1 MKKSVKI
8 ILIVVAALFVLAFA
22 ALKIAPGFVKD
33 YIVAHSEEYIGRKV
47 NIESVSLNPLTWT
60 VNVDNFAL
68 LERDGNTPFVSFEKF
83 RINLNPTR
91 LITGTASVGEIYL
104 KGLYVHVVQSGDRF
118 NFSDI
123 LDKVAA
129 MDSSAV
135 GPEVDT
141 TATDSTTMINAAE
154 IADGLPVSISVKN
167 IVFENG
173 NIIYED
179 AKVGSKIHIK
189 DFGVAIPAVYL
200 SNKQTDVGV
209 SLKFATGGDLNV
221 KVTVNAATNDFDVN
235 VGLKDFALAAG
246 KPYLNDFVN
255 IKDFDGKVSVDMD
268 IQGNLNSILSSN
280 VKGVVSVDSV
290 VVTETN
296 DKTIGAKHV
305 GVGISEANL
314 DKFKFRIDSVVVDG
328 AFAHLDLYKGGKTN
342 IDVLLTPN
350 GSAGSPT
357 RAAKAKADTTD
368 STAVPLDS
376 LVTPAPD
383 ASASSATAAEGK
395 AEPAKKLDAII
406 AKLLVQNTSV
416 TANDYTL
423 SKPFNYKVSAITVS
437 GSNINFDK
445 PCNVNVTAAFPEGG
459 SVSVKYKGALNDIG
473 TMDAYVSVKNLA
485 LKYFSNYSL
494 HFTGYPITGG
504 TMAFASDNK
513 MNNFN
518 VDSKNTIDI
527 YNIEVGDKDDS
538 VDPEYPVPMK
548 VGLYVLKDK
557 DDKIQF
563 DVPVKGNLKDPEFS
577 YLKIVWDTITKLLVK
592 VALSPIKIVGN
603 VANTGASA
611 VGLNLG
617 KDDEILIDVSSN
629 TFTSEQ
635 FAKAS
640 KMTEA
645 LAKDKNLTLTY
656 TQYYNPAK
664 ISKEHKAHKLK
675 TEYYKQKEGKASLNE
690 IDEKAALE
698 IKDSDAGFK
707 AYAKEHDKDFDAAT
721 MQKDLSDLAE
731 KRNQELLKVL
741 KQQKGVTA
749 KNLKVQTAKG
759 LNSYR
764 GKPMYKVTVD
774 VK

>member
-22 ALKIAPGFVKD
+22 TLKLAPGFVKD

-47 NIESVSLNPLTWT
+47 AIENVSLSPLTWT

-68 LERDGNTPFVSFEKF
+68 LERDGTTPFVSFEKF

-91 LITGTASVGEIYL
+91 IITGTVSIGEIYL

-129 MDSSAV
+129 MDSSAT
-135 GPEVDT
+135 ETVDT

-154 IADGLPVSISVKN
+154 IAEGLPVSISVKN
-167 IVFENG
+167 ISLENG

-209 SLKFATGGDLNV
+209 SLKFASGGDLDV

-235 VGLKDFALAAG
+235 VGLKNFALAAG

-255 IKDFDGKVSVDMD
+255 IKDFDGKVSANMD
-268 IQGNLNSILSSN
+268 IQGNLNSILSSY
-280 VKGVVSVDSV
+280 VKGIVSVDSV
-290 VVTETN
+290 VITEVG
-296 DKTIGAKHV
+296 DKTIGANHV

-342 IDVLLTPN
+342 IDVLLTPK
-350 GSAGSPT
+350 SK
-357 RAAKAKADTTD
+357 AAKAKADTSATD

-376 LVTPAPD
+376 LITPAPEGSEQD
-383 ASASSATAAEGK
+383 SAKAK

-445 PCNVNVTAAFPEGG
+445 PCNVNVSAAFPEGG

-513 MNNFN
+513 MKDFN

-563 DVPVKGNLKDPEFS
+563 DVPVKGNVKDPEFS
-577 YLKIVWDTITKLLVK
+577 YLKIVWDTVTKLLIK

-617 KDDEILIDVSSN
+617 KDDEILIDVSSG

-645 LAKDKNLTLTY
+645 LTKDPKLTLTY

-664 ISKEHKAHKLK
+664 ILKEHKLHKLK
-675 TEYYKQKEGKASLNE
+675 QEYYKQKEGKASLNE
-690 IDEKAALE
+690 IDEKAAAE
-698 IKDSDAGFK
+698 IKDWDTNFK
-707 AYAKEHDKDFDAAT
+707 AFAREHDKDFDGAA

-731 KRNQELLKVL
+731 KRNQELLNVL